1 MAAAVP
7 PPAGGGGVTRSVTE
21 RGQRYR
27 QSLESQPPTYS
38 AKNAKRMTNSTATI
52 SVAGWMSRHLPVKA
66 FSTT

>member
-1 MAAAVP
+1 MATAVP
-7 PPAGGGGVTRSVTE
+7 PPAGGRCHAKRDGEGKRF
-21 RGQRYR
+21 R